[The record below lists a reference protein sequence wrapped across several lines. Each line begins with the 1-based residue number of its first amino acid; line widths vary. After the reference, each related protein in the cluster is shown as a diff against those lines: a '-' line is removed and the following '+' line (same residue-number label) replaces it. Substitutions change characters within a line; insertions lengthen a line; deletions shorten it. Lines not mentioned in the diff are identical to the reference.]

1 MYEGKGCIPVGG
13 FQNLM
18 STLVATK
25 LLFTSLYHYRGG
37 SIYINT
43 TIPSEF
49 ISSTYIEIHV
59 EIHISYCFSIVPG
72 AVGARSWQCRIPIIK

>member
-1 MYEGKGCIPVGG
+1 MYEGEGCIPVGD

-18 STLVATK
+18 STLVTTK
-25 LLFTSLYHYRGG
+25 LLFTRLYHYRDG

-49 ISSTYIEIHV
+49 TASTYIEIHV
-59 EIHISYCFSIVPG
+59 SYCFSIVPG
-72 AVGARSWQCRIPIIK
+72 AVGAQSWQCRIPIIK